1 MGASSTTFDDVESQ
15 TTYGYG
21 ASSYAAPDYYTSA
34 AGASSYVYGEN
45 ESSIGFTAS
54 SAAATSVEEGASSS
68 MAFTTEGAYGYTSDN
83 AGGYTSGYA
92 SGTAVSSYDAF
103 TTAASATYVTATG
116 TATSGF
122 DSYDD
127 NVETAASATYASATY
142 ASATYAS
149 GSGDTTAASSFES

>member
-1 MGASSTTFDDVESQ
+1 MG
-15 TTYGYG
+15 
-21 ASSYAAPDYYTSA
+21 
-34 AGASSYVYGEN
+34 
-45 ESSIGFTAS
+45 
-54 SAAATSVEEGASSS
+54 SSS

-83 AGGYTSGYA
+83 AGGYT

-122 DSYDD
+122 DIYDD

-149 GSGDTTAASSFES
+149 GSGDGETGETTAASSFESY